1 MTATRWLTTAEAG
14 RRLGIS
20 AGDVS
25 CLILDGE
32 LPGRPAS
39 DYSRLMVREVD
50 LEEYLRRHPEVAA
63 N

>member
-1 MTATRWLTTAEAG
+1 MTTPGWMTTAEVG
-14 RRLGIS
+14 RVLGIS
-20 AGDVS
+20 AGDVTGM
-25 CLILDGE
+25 IFDGE

-39 DYSRLMVREVD
+39 DYSRLMVREAD